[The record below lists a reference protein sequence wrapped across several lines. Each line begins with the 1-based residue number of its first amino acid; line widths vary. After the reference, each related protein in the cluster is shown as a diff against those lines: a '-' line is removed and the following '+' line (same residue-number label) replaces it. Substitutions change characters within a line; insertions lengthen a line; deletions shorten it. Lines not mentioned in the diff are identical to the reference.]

1 MRPSLA
7 DMICGTIIFDKI
19 KQVLP
24 LLIMAFFIIIV
35 TVIFDLYSP
44 LVVAALLML
53 FVTITFDLYF
63 NNTIDQKND

>member
-7 DMICGTIIFDKI
+7 NMIFCTMMFDKI
-19 KQVLP
+19 KRVLP
-24 LLIMAFFIIIV
+24 LLIMAFFTIIV
-35 TVIFDLYSP
+35 TVIFDLFSP

>member
-7 DMICGTIIFDKI
+7 DMICCTIIFDKF
-19 KQVLP
+19 KQVMP
-24 LLIMAFFIIIV
+24 LLIMGFFIIII